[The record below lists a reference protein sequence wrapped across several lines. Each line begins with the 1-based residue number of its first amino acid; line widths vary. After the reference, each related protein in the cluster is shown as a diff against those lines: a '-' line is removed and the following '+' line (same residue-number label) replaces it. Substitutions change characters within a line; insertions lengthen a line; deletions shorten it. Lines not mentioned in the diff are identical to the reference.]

1 MTTAREEILGAIRSA
16 LGRGPLDD
24 AAHLRLDAIEPSHTR
39 PAFEDD
45 LVERFV
51 RKFESRA
58 GTVTRVAR
66 LSDVPKAVEAHRE
79 KWNLPKRAAVG
90 AALRML
96 KWPTGWEIHHEAAAI
111 EEALSVSLSVCGI
124 AETGSLM
131 FVSGPDSPTTHN
143 FVPDDQV
150 AVLQVEHI
158 VKWFENAW
166 PILRQR
172 EGGIPRATNIV
183 SGPSRTADVEQTV
196 QLGAHGPRRVH
207 VVLVG

>member
-1 MTTAREEILGAIRSA
+1 MSTAREEILGAIRTS
-16 LGRGPLDD
+16 LGRGALPDHVR
-24 AAHLRLDAIEPSHTR
+24 AKLDAGEHRHIR

-51 RKFESRA
+51 QKFESRA
-58 GTVTRVAR
+58 GTVTRVAE
-66 LSDVPKAVEAHRE
+66 LSDVPWAVEAHRAQ
-79 KWNLPKRAAVG
+79 WHLPKRAAVG
-90 AALRML
+90 AALRKL
-96 KWPTGWEIHHEAAAI
+96 KWPAGWEIHHEAAGI
-111 EEALSVSLSVCGI
+111 DEALSVSLAVCGI
-124 AETGSLM
+124 AETGSLL
-131 FVSGPDSPTTHN
+131 FASGPESPITHN

-150 AVLQVEHI
+150 AVLPVEHI

-172 EGGIPRATNIV
+172 EDGMPRATNIV

>member
-1 MTTAREEILGAIRSA
+1 MSTARDEILGAIRGA
-16 LGRGPLDD
+16 LGRGQLDD
-24 AAHLRLDAIEPSHTR
+24 VTRARLDAVEHAHIR
-39 PAFEDD
+39 PAFEGD

-58 GTVTRVAR
+58 GTVTRVAK
-66 LSDVPKAVEAHRE
+66 LSDVPKAVEAHRAQ
-79 KWNLPKRAAVG
+79 WHLPKRAAVG
-90 AALRML
+90 AALQKL
-96 KWPTGWEIHHEAAAI
+96 KWPAGWEIHFDAAGI
-111 EEALSVSLSVCGI
+111 EETLSVSLAVCGI
-124 AETGSLM
+124 AETGSLL
-131 FVSGPDSPTTHN
+131 FASGPESPITHN

-150 AVLQVEHI
+150 AVLPVEHI

-172 EGGIPRATNIV
+172 EDDMPRATNIV

>member
-1 MTTAREEILGAIRSA
+1 MSTARQEILGAIRSA

-24 AAHLRLDAIEPSHTR
+24 ANRAKLDAVEHAHIR
-39 PAFEDD
+39 PAFEGD

-58 GTVTRVAR
+58 GTVSRVAR
-66 LSDVPKAVEAHRE
+66 LADVPKAVEDHRAQ
-79 KWNLPKRAAVG
+79 WNLPRRAAVG
-90 AALRML
+90 AALREL
-96 KWPTGWEIHHEAAAI
+96 KWPAGWEIHHNAAGVD
-111 EEALSVSLSVCGI
+111 EALSVSFALCGV
-124 AETGSLM
+124 AETGSLL
-131 FVSGPDSPTTHN
+131 FASGPDSPTTHN

-150 AVLQVEHI
+150 AVLLVEDI

-166 PILRQR
+166 PLLRQR
-172 EGGIPRATNIV
+172 DDGMPRATNIV

>member
-1 MTTAREEILGAIRSA
+1 MSTAREEILGAIRGA
-16 LGRGPLDD
+16 LGRGQLDD
-24 AAHLRLDAIEPSHTR
+24 VTRARLDAVEHAHIR
-39 PAFEDD
+39 PAFEAD
-45 LVERFV
+45 LIERFV

-58 GTVTRVAR
+58 GTVTRVAK
-66 LSDVPKAVEAHRE
+66 LSDVPKVVEAHRE
-79 KWNLPKRAAVG
+79 QWSLPKRAAVG
-90 AALRML
+90 AALHKL
-96 KWPTGWEIHHEAAAI
+96 KWPAGWEIHHEAAAI
-111 EEALSVSLSVCGI
+111 EEALSVSLAVCGI
-124 AETGSLM
+124 AETGSLL
-131 FVSGPDSPTTHN
+131 FASGPDSPTTHN

-150 AVLQVEHI
+150 AVLPVEHI

-172 EGGIPRATNIV
+172 DDGMPRATNIV